1 MLILCLSY
9 FFTTVVSQLEFCDKI
24 TAKQIKKTSA
34 FNLNLPTPS
43 THVSNKYIYFSIS
56 VFTKF
61 MKVNSEVGVCNIQSQ
76 LQYSAVKQLASDYQ
90 KVKAQVTTALMTA
103 GESERLILF
112 FKCQHPIHF

>member
-24 TAKQIKKTSA
+24 TAKQIK

-103 GESERLILF
+103 GESERLI
-112 FKCQHPIHF
+112 FKCQHPIQF

>member
-1 MLILCLSY
+1 
-9 FFTTVVSQLEFCDKI
+9 
-24 TAKQIKKTSA
+24 
-34 FNLNLPTPS
+34 
-43 THVSNKYIYFSIS
+43 
-56 VFTKF
+56 

-112 FKCQHPIHF
+112 FNCQHPIHCFFTPPFWSFFILQGIS